1 MSEQNRTSTHFQLNE
16 RLVFEEG
23 SAGRRGFNLPALDV
37 PQRRISEV
45 VDQGML
51 RESIDGMP
59 ELSEVDVIR
68 HFTRLSTWNYHIDLG
83 LYPLGSCSMKYNPRI
98 NERMARLDGFMHA
111 HPLMPNELIQGAL
124 EVQKALE
131 QCLAEISGMDAVSL
145 QPAAGAHGELTGI
158 LMIRAYHESKGRA
171 RTKILIP
178 DSAHGTNPASVAISG
193 YVVENVP
200 SNAGGTVDLDSLRK
214 AVDGEVAAIMITNP
228 NTLGVFESQISE
240 IAEVLHSHGA
250 LVYMDGANLNAM
262 MGITRPGDFGVDVL
276 HINLHKTFTTPHGG
290 GGPGSGPVAVRKIL
304 EPFLPYPTVGVKP
317 DNSLFFDYDRPQS
330 IGKMKAYNGQFGMH
344 VRALCYILANG
355 PEGLKEVS
363 EIAVLNA
370 NYIRAKLKDS
380 YALPYDSPTLHEV
393 VFSDRIQARK
403 DVHVG
408 DIGKRLMD
416 YGFHPPTV
424 SFPLIVPGAIMIEPT
439 ETEPKQELDAFID
452 AMRVI
457 AREAEET
464 PEIVKKAP
472 HTTRIGRIDE
482 AGAARKP
489 VLRWKSPTS
498 PAR

>member
-1 MSEQNRTSTHFQLNE
+1 MSNNHQRTATHVQLNE

-37 PQRRISEV
+37 PKKDVADI
-45 VDQGML
+45 VDKTLL
-51 RESIDGMP
+51 REDIPGMP

-68 HFTRLSTWNYHIDLG
+68 HFTRLSTWNFHIDLG
-83 LYPLGSCSMKYNPRI
+83 LYPLGSCTMKYNPKI
-98 NERMARLDGFMHA
+98 NERVARLDGFALA
-111 HPLMPNELIQGAL
+111 HPYMPQELIQGAL

-131 QCLAEISGMDAVSL
+131 ACLAEISGMNAVTL

-158 LMIRAYHESKGRA
+158 LMIRAYHESKGNPR
-171 RTKILIP
+171 KKVLIP
-178 DSAHGTNPASVAISG
+178 DSAHGTNPASVTISG
-193 YVVENVP
+193 YAVENIP
-200 SNAGGTVDLDSLRK
+200 SNKRGTVDLDYLK
-214 AVDGEVAAIMITNP
+214 KVVNHDVAAIMMTNP
-228 NTLGVFESQISE
+228 NTLGVFETE
-240 IAEVLHSHGA
+240 IAEVAEVLHTHGA

-262 MGITRPGDFGVDVL
+262 MGITRPGDFGIDVL

-304 EPFLPYPTVGVKP
+304 EPFLPYPTVGQEQ
-317 DNSLFFDYDRPQS
+317 DGTYFFDYDRPQS
-330 IGKMKAYNGQFGMH
+330 IGKVKAFNGQFGMH

-363 EIAVLNA
+363 EVAVLNA
-370 NYIRAKLKDS
+370 NYIRLRLKDV
-380 YALPYDSPTLHEV
+380 YALPYDSPSLHEV
-393 VFSDRIQARK
+393 VFSDRIQARH

-439 ETEPKQELDAFID
+439 ETESKQELDAFID
-452 AMRVI
+452 AMRAI
-457 AREAEET
+457 AKEAAEN
-464 PEIVKKAP
+464 PELVRSAP

-482 AGAARKP
+482 AAAARKP
-489 VLRWKSPTS
+489 VLRWKPE
-498 PAR
+498 